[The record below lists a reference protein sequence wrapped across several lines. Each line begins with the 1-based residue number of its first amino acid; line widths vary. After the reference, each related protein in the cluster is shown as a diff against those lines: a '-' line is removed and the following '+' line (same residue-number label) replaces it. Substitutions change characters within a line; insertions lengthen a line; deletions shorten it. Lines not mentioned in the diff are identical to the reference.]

1 MTKNTANTE
10 SSVQKNKQRVVVIC
24 PGRGTYNKEELGY
37 FSKYHSDRRSILDT
51 IDSHRAE
58 QNQISIQSLDSA
70 PSYQLKKHSAG
81 ENASALIYACAIA
94 DFDAIDQEKY
104 EVLAVIG
111 NSMGW
116 YIALAAAGVL
126 SAKHAIK
133 LINTMGSLV
142 SAKGGVSETT
152 GQLIYP
158 ICNENWEID
167 NDKIDLLK
175 NILAEINNLPA
186 CEAYISIKLG
196 GYWVLGANKNGLAKL
211 EEKLPKIDQ
220 RYPIKL
226 FNHAAFHTPLLHSIS
241 KQAKTKLSQTLF
253 DLPKCPIIDG
263 RGHIWQP
270 YSTVTDALYDYT
282 LGHQVYDY
290 YDFSRSV
297 EVALKEFSPDKLIVL
312 GPGNTLGGAV
322 GQCLVEHKWQG
333 ISTKSVFSERQKQ
346 DPFLLAM
353 GHSEQRALV
362 IK

>member
-1 MTKNTANTE
+1 MTKNIE
-10 SSVQKNKQRVVVIC
+10 SSVQKNKQKVVVIC

-37 FSKYHSDRRSILDT
+37 FSKYHSDKLHILDT
-51 IDSHRAE
+51 IDAHRAE
-58 QNQISIQSLDSA
+58 QNQISIQALDSA

-94 DFDAIDQEKY
+94 DFAAIDQDKY
-104 EVLAVIG
+104 EVSALIG

-116 YIALAAAGVL
+116 YITLAAAGVL
-126 SAKHAIK
+126 SAENAIK

-142 SAKGGVSETT
+142 SEKGGVSETT

-158 ICNENWEID
+158 IVNENWKID
-167 NDKIDLLK
+167 NDKIDLLQNVLDEVS
-175 NILAEINNLPA
+175 NIPE
-186 CEAYISIKLG
+186 CEAYLSIKLG
-196 GYWVLGANKNGLAKL
+196 GYWVLGANKKGLAKL
-211 EEKLPKIDQ
+211 EKLLPKIDQ
-220 RYPIKL
+220 RYPMKL
-226 FNHAAFHTPLLHSIS
+226 FNHAAFHTPLLQGIS
-241 KQAKTKLSQTLF
+241 KQAKAKLSQTLF
-253 DLPKCPIIDG
+253 KVPQCPIIDG

-270 YSTVTDALYDYT
+270 YSTDTDALYDYT

-297 EVALKEFSPDKLIVL
+297 EVVLKEFSPDKLIVL
-312 GPGNTLGGAV
+312 GPGNTLGGAI

-333 ISTKSVFSERQKQ
+333 ISSKSAFSKRQKQ

-353 GHSEQRALV
+353 GNSEQRALV